1 MTDIS
6 QTRSP
11 LRNNDIHYETDHT
24 ERIEKRRVNRL
35 MVDLDDIS
43 SSRSRERST
52 EKETLLKIQKIAERL
67 KVKSKK
73 RKDF

>member
-1 MTDIS
+1 
-6 QTRSP
+6 
-11 LRNNDIHYETDHT
+11 
-24 ERIEKRRVNRL
+24 